1 MSEIGRPLTAVEL
14 RVLGTLIEKGFTT
27 PEQYP
32 LTQNSTKI
40 GCNQKTARD
49 PTSDYDDGTVGHTLR
64 ELRSL
69 GLVIELSPADS
80 RVAKYEQRLGLKL
93 DLRTAA
99 VALLGVLFLRGP
111 QTVSELRTNTMRMH
125 SFVSTED
132 VEQALEKLAKRD
144 AGALVEKLSRV
155 PGQREQRY
163 IHLVGSVESQL
174 AALEHIRPEKVA
186 DSNSLLER
194 LQALEERVSAL
205 ESARSV

>member
-14 RVLGTLIEKGFTT
+14 RVLGTLIEKSFTT

-32 LTQNSTKI
+32 LTLNSTKI

-49 PTSDYDDGTVGHTLR
+49 PTCDYDDGTVGHTLR

-125 SFVSTED
+125 SFASTED
-132 VEQALEKLAKRD
+132 VELALEKLAKREV
-144 AGALVEKLSRV
+144 GALVEKLSRV

-163 IHLVGSVESQL
+163 IHLAGSVESQL
-174 AALEHIRPEKVA
+174 AALEHVRPEKVA
-186 DSNSLLER
+186 DSSSFLER
-194 LQALEERVSAL
+194 LQALEERVAAL
-205 ESARSV
+205 ESARSA